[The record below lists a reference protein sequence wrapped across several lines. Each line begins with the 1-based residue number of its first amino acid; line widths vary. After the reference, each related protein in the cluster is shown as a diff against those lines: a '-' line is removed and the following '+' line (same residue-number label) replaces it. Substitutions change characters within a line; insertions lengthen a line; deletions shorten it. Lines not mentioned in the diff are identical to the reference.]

1 MNNRT
6 FNVSIFI
13 AGVLSLP
20 VDNKDFYVT
29 VRIAEKEYSSGDP
42 KIVKAKYNR
51 FNSRPTENETELRLP
66 YLSIADIGSVV
77 IYLNRKFTI
86 GKDKRICFWKG
97 QITEFMN
104 PNPEIRW
111 LEFEPDL
118 AIGEVKEHYK
128 AGIVGIKF
136 AIHDVTA
143 NGPIDWEDYP
153 AWKKPPKRP
162 PNIKIRVFCW

>member
-1 MNNRT
+1 LNNRT

-51 FNSRPTENETELRLP
+51 FNARPTENETELRLP

-97 QITEFMN
+97 
-104 PNPEIRW
+104 
-111 LEFEPDL
+111 
-118 AIGEVKEHYK
+118 
-128 AGIVGIKF
+128 
-136 AIHDVTA
+136 
-143 NGPIDWEDYP
+143 
-153 AWKKPPKRP
+153 
-162 PNIKIRVFCW
+162 